1 VERFISNTVGGEYTY
16 SGVAVPQV
24 HVDLRN
30 GFAGVGVDQLDVHVE
45 RNTLLGLRDVFT
57 NQFTRDI

>member
-1 VERFISNTVGGEYTY
+1 M
-16 SGVAVPQV
+16 PQV

-30 GFAGVGVDQLDVHVE
+30 GIAGVGVDQLDVHVE
-45 RNTLLGLRDVFT
+45 RNTLLGLRHVVT

>member
-45 RNTLLGLRDVFT
+45 RNTLLGLRNVFT
-57 NQFTRDI
+57 N